1 LLDKPR
7 QIHAA
12 KIVRPEILFPY
23 FAGVATVKGV
33 GPKIAPTL
41 SQHVGPIVR
50 DLVFQLPSGVIKR
63 PVVTLNHVRIGE
75 VQTAYVTVTGY
86 PKSPPNGPWRIE
98 VSDAY
103 DRLHLVYFHR
113 LRGFDIQHPVGAE
126 RIISGKIEKFGAT
139 LQMPHPDYLVTPDKA
154 GDIPHVEA
162 VYPAT
167 LDLSSRQLRKLV
179 QAGLATLPDLPEWLD
194 EALKDKHGWT
204 TFRAAL
210 ASAHAPQSEFDLS
223 PEAKFRQRLAYDEA
237 LAHQLALKAR
247 KSHRQATPARIVDRR
262 EWADKATAQLP
273 FALTSAQVRALDDIR
288 RDLRSGHRMNRLIQ
302 GDVGAGKTLVALLA
316 MIDLAED
323 GQQSVMMAPTEILA
337 RQHYEKALPILQALG
352 VSSQLMTGRD
362 KGRIRAEKRQAA
374 ASGEAMI
381 IFGTHAVFQEG
392 VDFRSLQ
399 LAVID
404 EQHRFG
410 VGQRQKL
417 FSKGDAVHYLSMSA
431 TPIPRTLAL
440 TQYGEADLS
449 ILDEKPAGR
458 QPIHTAVLPRAR
470 LHDVYGRLRAAI
482 SDGAQAYWI
491 CPLVEETAE
500 SDLIAVEARHRE
512 LGDALGLEIGLVHGR
527 MSGEDKDAVVSRF
540 AAGELRVLCA
550 TTVVEVGIDV
560 PQATIIII
568 EQAERFGLAQ
578 LHQLR
583 GRVGRGRDKSACIL
597 LYDTPLS
604 NTAKARLELLR
615 DTEDGFKIAE
625 MDWKLRGEGDILGAK
640 QSGFPDYRFVDPT
653 RHLDLIA
660 LAARDAAYILQHAER
675 LPEPRRR
682 AIEVL
687 KQLFDWRPDAADKQD

>member
-1 LLDKPR
+1 M
-7 QIHAA
+7 
-12 KIVRPEILFPY
+12 RPEILFPY

-41 SQHVGPIVR
+41 AQHVGPIVR
-50 DLVFQLPSGVIKR
+50 DLGFLLPTGVIKR
-63 PVVTLNHVRIGE
+63 PVVTLNHARVGE
-75 VQTAYVTVTGY
+75 VQTAYVTITGY
-86 PKSPPNGPWRIE
+86 PASPANGPWRIE
-98 VSDAY
+98 VSDAF
-103 DRLHLVYFHR
+103 DRLNLVYFHR
-113 LRGFDIQHPVGAE
+113 IRGFDLHHPVGSE
-126 RIISGKIEKFGAT
+126 RIISGKIEKFGSL
-139 LQMPHPDYLVTPDKA
+139 LQMPHPDYLLTLDKA
-154 GDIPHVEA
+154 EDIPTVEP
-162 VYPAT
+162 VYSAT
-167 LDLSSRQLRKLV
+167 YELSSRQLRKLI
-179 QAGLATLPDLPEWLD
+179 QAALATLPDLPEWLD
-194 EALKDKHGWT
+194 GALRDKYGWT
-204 TFRAAL
+204 TFKAAL

-223 PEAKFRQRLAYDEA
+223 PDAKFRQRLAYDEA

-247 KSHRQATPARIVDRR
+247 KTHRQATPARIVDRHT
-262 EWADKATAQLP
+262 WADKAVAQLP
-273 FALTSAQVRALDDIR
+273 FALTGAQDRAIDDIR

-337 RQHYEKALPILQALG
+337 RQHYEKALPVLDSLG
-352 VSSQLMTGRD
+352 ISAQLMTGRD
-362 KGRIRAEKRQAA
+362 KGTIRAKKRQAV
-374 ASGEAMI
+374 ASGEARM
-381 IFGTHAVFQEG
+381 IFGTHAVFQDG
-392 VDFRSLQ
+392 VDFHSLQ

-470 LHDVYGRLRAAI
+470 LHGVFQRLQSAI
-482 SDGAQAYWI
+482 AEGAQAYWI
-491 CPLVEETAE
+491 CPLVEETEE
-500 SDLIAVEARHRE
+500 SDLIAVELRQRE
-512 LGDALGLEIGLVHGR
+512 LSEALGMEIGLVHGR
-527 MSGEDKDAVVSRF
+527 MSGEDKETVVSRF
-540 AAGELRVLCA
+540 ASGDLRVLCA

-604 NTAKARLELLR
+604 KTAQARLELLR

-640 QSGFPDYRFVDPT
+640 QSGFPNYRFVDPT
-653 RHLDLIA
+653 RHIDLIA
-660 LAARDAAYILQHAER
+660 LAAREATYILQHGDKI
-675 LPEPRRR
+675 PEDRRK

-687 KQLFDWRPDAADKQD
+687 KHLFDWKPDVADKQD

>member
-1 LLDKPR
+1 MTTL
-7 QIHAA
+7 
-12 KIVRPEILFPY
+12 RPEILFPY
-23 FAGVATVKGV
+23 FARVETLKGV
-33 GPKIAPTL
+33 GPKIAPVL

-50 DLVFQLPSGVIKR
+50 DLAFFLPSGVINR
-63 PVVTLNHVRIGE
+63 PVITLDNARIGE
-75 VQTAYVTVTGY
+75 VQTVHVEIAAYPPGP
-86 PKSPPNGPWRIE
+86 PKGPWRIE
-98 VSDAY
+98 VMDAY
-103 DRLHLVYFHR
+103 GRLSLVYFHR
-113 LRGFDIQHPVGAE
+113 LRGFDVHHPVGSA
-126 RIISGKIEKFGAT
+126 RIISGKIEKFGSY
-139 LQMPHPDYLVTPDKA
+139 LQMPHPDYLVAEDKA
-154 GDIPHVEA
+154 GEIPLVEP

-167 LDLSSRQLRKLV
+167 LDLSSRQVRKLIHV
-179 QAGLATLPDLPEWLD
+179 AMDDLPVLPEWHD
-194 EALKDKHGWT
+194 PAIVGKYGWT

-210 ASAHAPQSEFDLS
+210 ISAHSPQSALDLE
-223 PEAKFRQRLAYDEA
+223 PDAKFRQRLAYDEA

-247 KSHRQATPARIVDRR
+247 KRHRQDTPARTIDKHDWSDR
-262 EWADKATAQLP
+262 AVAALP
-273 FALTSAQVRALDDIR
+273 FALTGAQLRALDDVR
-288 RDLRSGHRMNRLIQ
+288 ADLRSGHRMNRLIQ

-316 MIDLAED
+316 MIDLAEA

-337 RQHYEKALPILQALG
+337 RQHYEKSLPILEALG
-352 VSSQLMTGRD
+352 ISSQIMTGRD
-362 KGRIRAEKRQAA
+362 KGAIRSRKRAAA
-374 ASGEAMI
+374 ASGEATI

-392 VDFRSLQ
+392 VDFHALQ

-410 VGQRQKL
+410 VSQRQRL
-417 FSKGDAVHYLSMSA
+417 FSKGEAVHYLSMSA

-449 ILDEKPAGR
+449 VLDEKPPGR

-470 LHDVYGRLRAAI
+470 LHDVFERLRAAVD
-482 SDGAQAYWI
+482 SGAQAYWI

-512 LGDALGLEIGLVHGR
+512 LHQALGMEIGLVHGR
-527 MSGEDKDAVVSRF
+527 MASEDKDAVVSRF
-540 AAGELRVLCA
+540 ARGELRILCA

-560 PQATIIII
+560 PTASIIII
-568 EQAERFGLAQ
+568 EQSERFGLAQ

-615 DTEDGFKIAE
+615 DTEDGFRIAE

-653 RHLDLIA
+653 RHVELI
-660 LAARDAAYILQHAER
+660 
-675 LPEPRRR
+675 
-682 AIEVL
+682 
-687 KQLFDWRPDAADKQD
+687 

>member
-1 LLDKPR
+1 M
-7 QIHAA
+7 
-12 KIVRPEILFPY
+12 RPEILFPY
-23 FAGVATVKGV
+23 FAGVATIKGV

-41 SQHVGPIVR
+41 AQHVGPIVR
-50 DLVFQLPSGVIKR
+50 DLSFLLPAGVIKR
-63 PVVTLNHVRIGE
+63 PVVTLDMARTGE
-75 VQTAYVTVTGY
+75 VQTAHVTVTGY

-103 DRLHLVYFHR
+103 DRLNLVYFHR
-113 LRGFDIQHPVGAE
+113 IRGFDVQHPVGSE
-126 RIISGKIEKFGAT
+126 RIVSGKIEKFGSQ
-139 LQMPHPDYLVTPDKA
+139 LQMPHPDYFLTLDKA
-154 GDIPHVEA
+154 DDIPTVEP

-167 LDLSSRQLRKLV
+167 QDLSSRQLRKLI

-194 EALKDKHGWT
+194 PALVDKHGWT
-204 TFRAAL
+204 SFRAAL
-210 ASAHAPQSEFDLS
+210 TSAHAPQSEFDLS
-223 PEAKFRQRLAYDEA
+223 PDAKFRQRLAYDEA

-247 KSHRQATPARIVDRR
+247 KDHRQATPARIVDRHL
-262 EWADKATAQLP
+262 WADRATTALP
-273 FALTSAQVRALDDIR
+273 FALTGAQDRAVADIR
-288 RDLRSGHRMNRLIQ
+288 KDLRSGHRMNRLIQ
-302 GDVGAGKTLVALLA
+302 GDVGAGKTLVALVA

-337 RQHYEKALPILQALG
+337 RQHYEKALPILASLG
-352 VSSQLMTGRD
+352 IASQLMTGRD
-362 KGRIRAEKRQAA
+362 KGKARVEKRHAV
-374 ASGEAMI
+374 ASGEVRVV
-381 IFGTHAVFQEG
+381 FGTHAVFQEG
-392 VDFRSLQ
+392 VDFHALQ

-410 VGQRQKL
+410 VSQRQKL

-470 LHDVYGRLRAAI
+470 LHDVFERLRSAVAE
-482 SDGAQAYWI
+482 GAQAYWI
-491 CPLVEETAE
+491 CPLVEETEE

-512 LGDALGLEIGLVHGR
+512 LGEALGMDIGLVHGR
-527 MSGEDKDAVVSRF
+527 MPGEDKDAVVSRF
-540 AAGELRVLCA
+540 AAGELRILCA

-653 RHLDLIA
+653 RHVDMIA
-660 LAARDAAYILQHAER
+660 LAARDAMYLLGHWDR

-687 KQLFDWRPDAADKQD
+687 KHLFDWRPDAADKQD

>member
-1 LLDKPR
+1 M
-7 QIHAA
+7 
-12 KIVRPEILFPY
+12 RPEILFPY

-41 SQHVGPIVR
+41 AQHVGPIVR
-50 DLVFQLPSGVIKR
+50 DLVFRLPSGVIKR
-63 PVVTLNHVRIGE
+63 PVVTLDMARVGE
-75 VQTAYVTVTGY
+75 VQTAHVTITGY
-86 PKSPPNGPWRIE
+86 PNSPPNGPWRIE
-98 VSDAY
+98 VCDAY
-103 DRLHLVYFHR
+103 DRLNLVYFHR
-113 LRGFDIQHPVGAE
+113 IRGFDVHHPIGAE
-126 RIISGKIEKFGAT
+126 RIISGKIEKFGHQ

-154 GDIPHVEA
+154 EEIPAVEP

-167 LDLSSRQLRKLV
+167 QDLSSRQLRKLI
-179 QAGLATLPDLPEWLD
+179 QAGLSGLPELPEWLD
-194 EALKDKHGWT
+194 GALRDKHGWT

-223 PEAKFRQRLAYDEA
+223 PDARFRQRLAYDEA

-247 KSHRQATPARIVDRR
+247 KSHRQATPARIVDRHA
-262 EWADKATAQLP
+262 WSDTAVAALP
-273 FALTSAQVRALDDIR
+273 FALTGAQDRAIADIR
-288 RDLRSGHRMNRLIQ
+288 GDLRSGHRMNRLIQ

-337 RQHYEKALPILQALG
+337 RQHYEKALPILESLG
-352 VSSQLMTGRD
+352 VRSQLMTGRD
-362 KGRIRAEKRQAA
+362 KGKARENKRRAVAA
-374 ASGEAMI
+374 GEVQI
-381 IFGTHAVFQEG
+381 VFGTHAVFQEG
-392 VDFRSLQ
+392 VEFQSLQ

-458 QPIHTAVLPRAR
+458 QPIHTAVLPRTR

-482 SDGAQAYWI
+482 SEGAQAYWI
-491 CPLVEETAE
+491 CPLVEETEE

-512 LGDALGLEIGLVHGR
+512 LGEVLGLDIGLVHGR
-527 MSGEDKDAVVSRF
+527 MAGEDKDAVVGRF
-540 AAGELRVLCA
+540 AAGDLRVLCA

-597 LYDTPLS
+597 LYDSPLS
-604 NTAKARLELLR
+604 KTAQARLELLR

-625 MDWKLRGEGDILGAK
+625 MDWKLRGEGDILGAR

-653 RHLDLIA
+653 RHVDLIA
-660 LAARDAAYILQHAER
+660 LAARDATYILQHGDR
-675 LPEPRRR
+675 LPADQR
-682 AIEVL
+682 AALEVL
-687 KQLFDWRPDAADKQD
+687 KHLFDWRPDAADKQD

>member
-1 LLDKPR
+1 M
-7 QIHAA
+7 
-12 KIVRPEILFPY
+12 RPEILFPY

-41 SQHVGPIVR
+41 AQHVGPIVR
-50 DLVFQLPSGVIKR
+50 DLCFRLPAGVIQR
-63 PVVTLNHVRIGE
+63 PVVTLDHARIGE
-75 VQTAYVTVTGY
+75 VQTAYVTIAGY
-86 PKSPPNGPWRIE
+86 PKSPPNGPYRVE
-98 VSDAY
+98 VTDGF
-103 DRLHLVYFHR
+103 DRLNLVYFHR
-113 LRGFDIQHPVGAE
+113 IRGFDVQHPIGSE
-126 RIISGKIEKFGAT
+126 RIISGKIEKFGHL

-154 GDIPHVEA
+154 GDIPTVEP

-179 QAGLATLPDLPEWLD
+179 QTALSTLPELPEWQDAVLV
-194 EALKDKHGWT
+194 AKHGWLP
-204 TFRAAL
+204 FKAAL
-210 ASAHAPQSEFDLS
+210 VSAHAPQSEFDLS
-223 PEAKFRQRLAYDEA
+223 PDATFRQRLAYDEA

-247 KSHRQATPARIVDRR
+247 KSHRQATTARIVDRHA
-262 EWADKATAQLP
+262 WADAAVAQLP
-273 FALTSAQVRALDDIR
+273 FALTGAQTRALDDIR
-288 RDLRSGHRMNRLIQ
+288 GDLRSGHRMNRLIQ

-337 RQHYEKALPILQALG
+337 RQHYEKALPLLESLG
-352 VSSQLMTGRD
+352 IASQLMTGRD
-362 KGRIRAEKRQAA
+362 KGTIRAKKRQAV
-374 ASGEAMI
+374 ASGEARMV
-381 IFGTHAVFQEG
+381 FGTHAVFQEG
-392 VDFRSLQ
+392 VDFHALQ

-410 VGQRQKL
+410 VDQRQRL

-449 ILDEKPAGR
+449 VLDEKPPGR

-470 LHDVYGRLRAAI
+470 LHDVYQRLRAAI
-482 SDGAQAYWI
+482 AEGAQAYWI
-491 CPLVEETAE
+491 CPLVEETAD
-500 SDLIAVEARHRE
+500 SDLIAVEARRRE
-512 LGDALGLEIGLVHGR
+512 LGEALGMEIGLVHGR

-540 AAGELRVLCA
+540 KAGDLPILCA

-653 RHLDLIA
+653 RHIDLIA
-660 LAARDAAYILQHAER
+660 LAARDATYILQHADKLPDER
-675 LPEPRRR
+675 RK